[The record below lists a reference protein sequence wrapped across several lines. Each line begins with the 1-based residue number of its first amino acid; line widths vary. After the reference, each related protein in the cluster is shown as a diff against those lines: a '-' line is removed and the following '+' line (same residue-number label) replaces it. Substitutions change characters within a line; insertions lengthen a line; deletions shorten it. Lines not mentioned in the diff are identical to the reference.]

1 MRRGEWME
9 GVVRRE
15 IGREEGERKDE
26 KCWDK
31 GKHDTHTHPPI
42 EYHSSHVRKES
53 PDQVHAHKIATCQRI
68 NLLLLCNRLI
78 SFSRG
83 LADKSRL
90 FGQTNFQGSN
100 KFMSLF
106 LPRMLSLNL

>member
-1 MRRGEWME
+1 ME

-68 NLLLLCNRLI
+68 NLLLLCNRQYL
-78 SFSRG
+78 SHVAWPTSR
-83 LADKSRL
+83 DCSVKPI
-90 FGQTNFQGSN
+90 FKDQTN
-100 KFMSLF
+100 L
-106 LPRMLSLNL
+106 

>member
-1 MRRGEWME
+1 ME

-53 PDQVHAHKIATCQRI
+53 PDQVHAHKIAKT
-68 NLLLLCNRLI
+68 LI
-78 SFSRG
+78 CLRNMS
-83 LADKSRL
+83 
-90 FGQTNFQGSN
+90 TH
-100 KFMSLF
+100 KFIAALQ
-106 LPRMLSLNL
+106 